1 MIQNNVKIK
10 KLNGQEKYFKFFY
23 QFCKQ
28 LSFSFFIQ
36 TQNMNH
42 QKQALKK
49 MNFLF
54 KACKSVFYESFNA
67 VSIST
72 KICNGTADAM
82 NIRVVK
88 ITLVIEA
95 IVTFVEL
102 SISIALMTL
111 KKLNT
116 IYNHYIITI
125 ITILWEF

>member
-1 MIQNNVKIK
+1 
-10 KLNGQEKYFKFFY
+10 
-23 QFCKQ
+23 
-28 LSFSFFIQ
+28 
-36 TQNMNH
+36 
-42 QKQALKK
+42 

-54 KACKSVFYESFNA
+54 KASKSVFYECFNA
-67 VSIST
+67 ISIST
-72 KICNGTADAM
+72 KICNGTAEAM